1 MSFRLRQSTRRNLS
15 PKTSFRRTSSPG
27 RPRAST
33 GQSSAV
39 SFRHR
44 ETTHNLTHRTTP
56 ELTRQTTSK
65 PTRPTPEP
73 SLAPTSATFCP
84 ILFLF
89 LISLRRKNFYRD
101 HPTNAFPSAR
111 IHLFRFI
118 VVKFRSLL
126 SHERP
131 VCTLRCRRL
140 LHFPR
145 PSSEARGFFFARPRE
160 NVAPGPPLRPERPLP
175 THIFFSNPPDSRSSG
190 PVSPKAPRAPD
201 RFPRP
206 SPVIPA
212 CALDRLPPRETQ
224 SRSRL
229 PRARHLPARQLF
241 PAIIQQRRHEP
252 VYKRVSFLGVRAP
265 VLETAKPQPSQ

>member
-15 PKTSFRRTSSPG
+15 PKTSFRRTSSSS

-44 ETTHNLTHRTTP
+44 ETTHNLTHRTTSKLTHQTTAK
-56 ELTRQTTSK
+56 LTR
-65 PTRPTPEP
+65 PPPEP
-73 SLAPTSATFCP
+73 SLAPTSAPPCP
-84 ILFLF
+84 ILFSF
-89 LISLRRKNFYRD
+89 PISPRRKNFYRD
-101 HPTNAFPSAR
+101 HPTNAFSSAR

-145 PSSEARGFFFARPRE
+145 PSSEARGFFLPVPAKRRSGSALASGAPVADAHFLLQSSRFLILRASFPQSIPSARPSSAIIPRHPRLRPRPTSP
-160 NVAPGPPLRPERPLP
+160 AQRSTPFTPSPRPTPPRPTIPLRRRRA
-175 THIFFSNPPDSRSSG
+175 TPPRTGRQARFAPPRSRSG
-190 PVSPKAPRAPD
+190 P
-201 RFPRP
+201 
-206 SPVIPA
+206 
-212 CALDRLPPRETQ
+212 
-224 SRSRL
+224 
-229 PRARHLPARQLF
+229 
-241 PAIIQQRRHEP
+241 
-252 VYKRVSFLGVRAP
+252 
-265 VLETAKPQPSQ
+265 

>member
-15 PKTSFRRTSSPG
+15 PKTSFRRTSSSG
-27 RPRAST
+27 RPHAST

-145 PSSEARGFFFARPRE
+145 PSEARGFFLPVPAKTSLRVRPCVRS
-160 NVAPGPPLRPERPLP
+160 AP
-175 THIFFSNPPDSRSSG
+175 FSRSSFATA
-190 PVSPKAPRAPD
+190 PVLPARD
-201 RFPRP
+201 RFPR
-206 SPVIPA
+206 
-212 CALDRLPPRETQ
+212 LLPRKTS

-229 PRARHLPARQLF
+229 PRARLHSFRPPF
-241 PAIIQQRRHEP
+241 PAVVQQRRHEP

>member
-15 PKTSFRRTSSPG
+15 PKTSFRRTSSSG

-101 HPTNAFPSAR
+101 HPTNDFSSARIRFFFSVCRRLTYRSISAQRYPCAPCGADGSSFSPRLSSENPGIFCPSPQKRRFASGLASAAPVADAHFLLQSSRFLILRASFPQSIPSAR
-111 IHLFRFI
+111 PSSAIIPRHPR
-118 VVKFRSLL
+118 
-126 SHERP
+126 
-131 VCTLRCRRL
+131 LR
-140 LHFPR
+140 PR
-145 PSSEARGFFFARPRE
+145 PTSPAQRSTPFTPSPRPASPRPATLPRNHPTTPPRTGLQARFVPR
-160 NVAPGPPLRPERPLP
+160 R
-175 THIFFSNPPDSRSSG
+175 SRSG
-190 PVSPKAPRAPD
+190 P
-201 RFPRP
+201 
-206 SPVIPA
+206 
-212 CALDRLPPRETQ
+212 
-224 SRSRL
+224 
-229 PRARHLPARQLF
+229 
-241 PAIIQQRRHEP
+241 
-252 VYKRVSFLGVRAP
+252 
-265 VLETAKPQPSQ
+265 

>member
-15 PKTSFRRTSSPG
+15 PKTSFRRTSSSG

-65 PTRPTPEP
+65 PTRPPPEP
-73 SLAPTSATFCP
+73 SLAPTSAPPCP
-84 ILFLF
+84 ILFSF
-89 LISLRRKNFYRD
+89 PISPRRKNFYRD
-101 HPTNAFPSAR
+101 HPTNAFSSAR
-111 IHLFRFI
+111 IYLFRFI

-145 PSSEARGFFFARPRE
+145 PSSEARRFFFCPSPRKRRSGSALASGAPVADAHFLLQSSRFPILRARFTQSAPSARPFSATVPRH
-160 NVAPGPPLRPERPLP
+160 PRLRPRPPPAARNTVPFTPSPRPASPRPATLP
-175 THIFFSNPPDSRSSG
+175 RNHPTTPPRTGLQARFVPRRSRSG
-190 PVSPKAPRAPD
+190 P
-201 RFPRP
+201 
-206 SPVIPA
+206 
-212 CALDRLPPRETQ
+212 
-224 SRSRL
+224 
-229 PRARHLPARQLF
+229 
-241 PAIIQQRRHEP
+241 
-252 VYKRVSFLGVRAP
+252 
-265 VLETAKPQPSQ
+265 

>member
-15 PKTSFRRTSSPG
+15 PKTSFRRTSSSG

-65 PTRPTPEP
+65 PTRPRPEP

-101 HPTNAFPSAR
+101 QPTNAFSSAR

-145 PSSEARGFFFARPRE
+145 PSSEARGFFLPVPAKTSLRVRPCVRSARCRRTFSSPILPIPDP
-160 NVAPGPPLRPERPLP
+160 PGPFHPKRPERP
-175 THIFFSNPPDSRSSG
+175 TVFRDRPPSSPPAPSTASR
-190 PVSPKAPRAPD
+190 RAKQ
-201 RFPRP
+201 
-206 SPVIPA
+206 
-212 CALDRLPPRETQ
+212 T
-224 SRSRL
+224 RSRL